1 MIKFQKVD
9 NKLAAKKYKN
19 KGILKR
25 CLQLNSI
32 QSLRGVWLIDTFRCN
47 VWNNRLYAS
56 FLSLFVFNKRF
67 QYKE

>member
-32 QSLRGVWLIDTFRCN
+32 
-47 VWNNRLYAS
+47 
-56 FLSLFVFNKRF
+56 
-67 QYKE
+67 